1 MATPTMNDLIP
12 GAKVIDET
20 ADLTVM
26 DFMAGPALFIP
37 MSFFAATGMND
48 PASLENPEAV
58 ITSIIKNAAI
68 WYKNDTTEQPNI
80 EIDQPRES
88 TITRDSEQKYGFSY
102 GITFY
107 QDFAAPSLDPDL
119 VAAS

>member
-12 GAKVIDET
+12 GAKVIDDP
-20 ADLTVM
+20 ADVTVM
-26 DFMAGPALFIP
+26 DLMGGPGFFIP
-37 MSFFAATGMND
+37 MSFFAGTGMSD
-48 PASLENPEAV
+48 AASLENPEAV
-58 ITSIIKNAAI
+58 ITSIIKQAAL

-88 TITRDSEQKYGFSY
+88 VITRDNELKYGFSY

-107 QDFAAPSLDPDL
+107 QDFNAPTLDPDM
-119 VAAS
+119 VAIS

>member
-1 MATPTMNDLIP
+1 MNDLIP

-48 PASLENPEAV
+48 AVNLENPEAV
-58 ITSIIKNAAI
+58 IAAIIKNVAV

-80 EIDQPRES
+80 EVDQPRES
-88 TITRDSEQKYGFSY
+88 VITRDSEQKYAFSY

-107 QDFAAPSLDPDL
+107 QDFTAPTLDPDM